1 MSDPVSYTAVLPV
14 GEDTVLSVSR
24 LLATERARRGTRRGR
39 RSLGCYRQAVL
50 ILRWFLD
57 GTRLAQSVIHKS
69 PSEAIEL
76 KRGDD
81 FDDVGKL
88 GQAPWYPVAR
98 IFQFFRCA
106 MHRSTA
112 NRIDEMVLLSAL
124 SPTESSPPGGFLRG
138 VVAYVPWYPGSAMTG
153 VSARASSQPQ
163 AVNALRSCIESATGS
178 DTPSKPLAVSE
189 ATWMPSPARRR
200 FPE

>member
-1 MSDPVSYTAVLPV
+1 MILMTLGSS
-14 GEDTVLSVSR
+14 
-24 LLATERARRGTRRGR
+24 ARRPR
-39 RSLGCYRQAVL
+39 
-50 ILRWFLD
+50 
-57 GTRLAQSVIHKS
+57 
-69 PSEAIEL
+69 
-76 KRGDD
+76 
-81 FDDVGKL
+81 
-88 GQAPWYPVAR
+88 YPVAR

-112 NRIDEMVLLSAL
+112 DRIDEMVLLSAL
-124 SPTESSPPGGFLRG
+124 SPTESPPPGGFLRG

-163 AVNALRSCIESATGS
+163 AVNALRSCTEPATGS

-189 ATWMPSPARRR
+189 ATWRPSPARRR